1 MLSKYRMEQANP
13 GMERARITSRL
24 NKVRAEIKEVEA
36 QLEVAKKNAAFEAK
50 YSDDP
55 YWRIAKQ
62 KYIETGDPSYV
73 ENFRAKQD
81 ALENAAKDRAS
92 RDEMNRQNKAKQ
104 DLYDEAEARKAI
116 RLAQNALDAAEA
128 TQNQR
133 QITDA
138 KTELEYAKEHYKNVT
153 GYEYKGKETSSDSSK
168 TITEVGTSENNAEI
182 WLKNIPNVDD
192 LVSDVDNT
200 SATEVGAEIMKYTDK
215 GGKRFKT
222 EAQKRE
228 LIDWLNSHEAER
240 KRLGVDVDQLE
251 ARYSQE
257 VADSKA
263 NAKKQNINSLKASY
277 NEALKNR
284 NEVEK
289 ERIWDQLE
297 RLGVKMPR
305 DTNTPFDIR

>member
-1 MLSKYRMEQANP
+1 MEQANP

-24 NKVRAEIKEVEA
+24 NSVRAEIKEVEA

-50 YSDDP
+50 HSDDP

-81 ALENAAKDRAS
+81 ALENAQKDRAE
-92 RDEMNRQNKAKQ
+92 RAEMNRQNKAKQ

-153 GYEYKGKETSSDSSK
+153 GYEYKESNSTPTKYEEAKSWLN
-168 TITEVGTSENNAEI
+168 TISGIDEI
-182 WLKNIPNVDD
+182 VPD
-192 LVSDVDNT
+192 VSDM

-222 EAQKRE
+222 ERQKRE
-228 LIDWLNSHEAER
+228 MIDWLKSHEDER
-240 KRLGVDVDQLE
+240 KKLGVDLDQLE

-263 NAKKQNINSLKASY
+263 NAKKQNINSLKTSY
-277 NEALKNR
+277 NEALRKGD
-284 NEVEK
+284 EAEK
-289 ERIWDQLE
+289 ERIWNQLE
-297 RLGVKMPR
+297 KLEVKMPR
-305 DTNTPFDIR
+305 DIYTPFDI

>member
-50 YSDDP
+50 YSDNP

-81 ALENAAKDRAS
+81 AFENAAKDRAS

-133 QITDA
+133 KITDA

-153 GYEYKGKETSSDSSK
+153 GYEYNGKETSSNSSNSSNSPEEAK
-168 TITEVGTSENNAEI
+168 SWLNTISGIDEI
-182 WLKNIPNVDD
+182 VPD
-192 LVSDVDNT
+192 VSDM

-215 GGKRFKT
+215 GGRRFKT

-228 LIDWLNSHEAER
+228 LIQYLNDHPEQR
-240 KRLGVDVDQLE
+240 KKLGVDVDQLE

-277 NEALKNR
+277 NEALKNG
-284 NEVEK
+284 NVAEQ
-289 ERIWDQLE
+289 ERLWNQLE
-297 RLGVKMPR
+297 KLGVNMPR
-305 DTNTPFDIR
+305 DIYTPFDI

>member
-1 MLSKYRMEQANP
+1 MLSKYRMEQANL

-24 NKVRAEIKEVEA
+24 NSVRAEIKEVEA

-62 KYIETGDPSYV
+62 KYIETGDPTYV

-92 RDEMNRQNKAKQ
+92 RDELNRQNKAKQ
-104 DLYDEAEARKAI
+104 ELYDEAEARKAI

-133 QITDA
+133 NITDA

-153 GYEYKGKETSSDSSK
+153 GYEYKDSK
-168 TITEVGTSENNAEI
+168 TISEVGTSENNGEI

-200 SATEVGAEIMKYTDK
+200 SASELGSEIMKYTDK

-228 LIDWLNSHEAER
+228 LIQYLNDHPEER
-240 KRLGVDVDQLE
+240 KKLGVDVDQLE

-257 VADSKA
+257 VAETNAK
-263 NAKKQNINSLKASY
+263 AKKQNINSLKTSY

-284 NEVEK
+284 NVAEQ
-289 ERIWDQLE
+289 ERLWNQLE
-297 RLGVKMPR
+297 KLGVKMPR
-305 DTNTPFDIR
+305 DIYTPFDI

>member
-24 NKVRAEIKEVEA
+24 NSVRAEIKEVEA
-36 QLEVAKKNAAFEAK
+36 QLEVAKKNAAFERK
-50 YSDDP
+50 YSSDP

-133 QITDA
+133 KITDA

-153 GYEYKGKETSSDSSK
+153 GYEYKDSKTSS
-168 TITEVGTSENNAEI
+168 EVGTSENNAEI

-192 LVSDVDNT
+192 LVSDVEGS

-228 LIDWLNSHEAER
+228 LIQYLNDHPEER
-240 KRLGVDVDQLE
+240 KKLGVDVDQLE

-257 VADSKA
+257 VADSNA

-277 NEALKNR
+277 NEALKNG
-284 NEVEK
+284 NVAEQ
-289 ERIWDQLE
+289 ERLWNQLE
-297 RLGVKMPR
+297 KLGVKMPR
-305 DTNTPFDIR
+305 DIYTPFDI